1 MTSPTSTN
9 GSTNWRAMR
18 HAGCS
23 VGGRPSALAGSPCL
37 RRRADHAGGHL
48 RSATDATRRHLEIP
62 TLLPTLSNTST
73 TTSVITT
80 SRLKKTYSTM
90 GKIRDRQL
98 CLKRIKQNERADDG
112 RFRNEVHSLEKKIKE
127 LEEKRSGF
135 LTKNEFEAIE
145 EDIIKVLPIA
155 SADVLVSGF
164 FQQKLNVI
172 NKIASKSELSD
183 QELHNVRKAIKDII
197 YITRIYR
204 DDLNMPLPFPF
215 WNEAELEMAESFSHK
230 LGLFNDTCISLSFLA
245 SPEINKTKM
254 PAHEHLQVMRRRWLS
269 EKRKLKKRIL
279 ELYNSSYKKYYI
291 R

>member
-1 MTSPTSTN
+1 
-9 GSTNWRAMR
+9 
-18 HAGCS
+18 
-23 VGGRPSALAGSPCL
+23 
-37 RRRADHAGGHL
+37 
-48 RSATDATRRHLEIP
+48 
-62 TLLPTLSNTST
+62 
-73 TTSVITT
+73 
-80 SRLKKTYSTM
+80 M

-164 FQQKLNVI
+164 FKQKLNVI

-215 WNEAELEMAESFSHK
+215 WNEAELQMAESFSHK
-230 LGLFNDTCISLSFLA
+230 LGLFNDTCIALSFLA

-279 ELYNSSYKKYYI
+279 ELYNSSYKSILFDDFDALSKRRTKTGNVIVPENNFRKMNNSERTSQDSSAYETSLNKTVSI
-291 R
+291 LDSHMDEKSPAFPP

>member
-1 MTSPTSTN
+1 MTKKEASYIIHYYFRRLITYTEQMNDGLSKEVIHLFRVDVKKL
-9 GSTNWRAMR
+9 RAF
-18 HAGCS
+18 
-23 VGGRPSALAGSPCL
+23 L
-37 RRRADHAGGHL
+37 RMVRW
-48 RSATDATRRHLEIP
+48 ATDAPDQFKFPRK
-62 TLLPTLSNTST
+62 
-73 TTSVITT
+73 
-80 SRLKKTYSTM
+80 LKKMYSTM

-135 LTKNEFEAIE
+135 LTKKEFEAIE

-215 WNEAELEMAESFSHK
+215 WNGAELQK
-230 LGLFNDTCISLSFLA
+230 
-245 SPEINKTKM
+245 
-254 PAHEHLQVMRRRWLS
+254 
-269 EKRKLKKRIL
+269 
-279 ELYNSSYKKYYI
+279 
-291 R
+291 